1 MPKLN
6 RLIILIIIFKYYNIL
21 IIMQRKQTIF
31 SYIYAMEIQDILK
44 KRLNPGEKKAEVYNL
59 FTNDLKE
66 ETVALKGLRTI
77 SKDYKKNEVGHYISP
92 FPSIKQNPKKSS
104 VRLKKKNKEMIFDGL
119 ESTTDLIRLYLK
131 EIGSTELLTKEGEV
145 HLAKQIELGRNL
157 IIRSLSRTESAWSAV
172 LAVKEEIE
180 NDHQIIRDIFDI
192 ELESEKDLIK
202 KKKKILNSI
211 NHIDN
216 IIAEIKTLS
225 AKEKRSFTFNR
236 KIIKISHLI
245 QDLQLGFSFW
255 EGIIGLF
262 QYNYQIICSLEEA
275 KAEIKHIIS
284 ESKDKNKAVSLEK
297 NLAKIRNLQRKYTKE
312 MGMNWT
318 QINKTHQKII
328 KGKKIREQ
336 AKQELAAANLRLV
349 VSIAKKY
356 LNRGLSFLDLIQE
369 GNIGLMRAVEKYDY
383 RRGNKFS
390 TYATWWIRQS
400 VTRAISDQARTI
412 RVPVHMVETI
422 QKFKRVTQSLFNEK
436 GREPTCEEIAKKMDL
451 PVEKVRNII
460 KYTMEPLSL
469 NMPVG
474 EHDESH
480 LSDFIEEK
488 DSISPEDSAI
498 RSRLQVQIAEAFEKL
513 TDREIEVLKLRYGL
527 FDTKE
532 HTLEEVG
539 KKFNVTRERIRQI
552 ELKAINKIR
561 NSRHKEFLKSYTP
574 QYN

>member
-1 MPKLN
+1 
-6 RLIILIIIFKYYNIL
+6 
-21 IIMQRKQTIF
+21 
-31 SYIYAMEIQDILK
+31 MEIQDILK
-44 KRLNPGEKKAEVYNL
+44 KRLNPEDKKAEVFNL
-59 FTNDLKE
+59 FTKDLKD
-66 ETVALKGLRTI
+66 ETIALKGLRTI
-77 SKDYKKNEVGHYISP
+77 SKDYHKNKVDYHISP
-92 FPSIKQNPKKSS
+92 IPYLKRNPKKNID
-104 VRLKKKNKEMIFDGL
+104 RLKKKNKDMIFDGL

-131 EIGSTELLTKEGEV
+131 EIGSTALLTKEGEV

-157 IIRSLSRTESAWSAV
+157 IIRSLSRTENAWCAV

-180 NDHQIIRDIFDI
+180 NDPQIIRDSFDV
-192 ELESEKDLIK
+192 ELESEKDLNK
-202 KKKKILNSI
+202 KKKKILKSI
-211 NHIDN
+211 THIEKMVSD
-216 IIAEIKTLS
+216 IKTVS
-225 AKEKRSFTFNR
+225 SKEKRSFSFKR

-245 QDLQLGFSFW
+245 QELQLSLSFW

-262 QYNYQIICSLEEA
+262 QYNYQIICSLKEA
-275 KAEIKHIIS
+275 KTEIEQILS
-284 ESKDKNKAVSLEK
+284 ESQDKNKTASLKK
-297 NLAKIRNLQRKYTKE
+297 NLKKIKQIQKKYTKE
-312 MGMNWT
+312 MDMDWSL
-318 QINKTHQKII
+318 INKIHQKILN
-328 KGKKIREQ
+328 GKNIREQ

-422 QKFKRVTQSLFNEK
+422 QKYKRINQLLFNEK

-451 PVEKVRNII
+451 PVEKVRKIM
-460 KYTMEPLSL
+460 KYTLEPLSL
-469 NMPVG
+469 NMPIG
-474 EHDESH
+474 ENEESR

-488 DSISPEDSAI
+488 DSTSPEDRAI
-498 RSRLQVQIAEAFEKL
+498 HSRLQVQIAEAFEKL
-513 TDREIEVLKLRYGL
+513 TEREIEVLKLRYGL

-574 QYN
+574 HFN

>member
-1 MPKLN
+1 MPKTN
-6 RLIILIIIFKYYNIL
+6 KLIILIIIFKYYNIL
-21 IIMQRKQTIF
+21 IIMQRNQVLF
-31 SYIYAMEIQDILK
+31 SYINAMEIQELLK

-77 SKDYKKNEVGHYISP
+77 SKDYNKSEVSHYISP
-92 FPSIKQNPKKSS
+92 FRSIKQNPKKSS
-104 VRLKKKNKEMIFDGL
+104 VRLKKKNKEMIFKGL

-145 HLAKQIELGRNL
+145 HLAKKIELGRNL
-157 IIRSLSRTESAWSAV
+157 IVRSLSRTENAGSAV

-180 NDHQIIRDIFDI
+180 NDPQIIRDIFDI
-192 ELESEKDLIK
+192 ELESEKDLMK

-211 NHIDN
+211 DHIETM
-216 IIAEIKTLS
+216 IAEIKTVS
-225 AKEKRSFTFNR
+225 AKEKRSLAFKR

-275 KAEIKHIIS
+275 EAEIEHIIS
-284 ESKDKNKAVSLEK
+284 ESKDKNKVVSLEK
-297 NLAKIRNLQRKYTKE
+297 NLAKIKKLQKKYTKE

-318 QINKTHQKII
+318 QINKTHQNIMR
-328 KGKKIREQ
+328 GTKIREQ

-436 GREPTCEEIAKKMDL
+436 GREPTCEEIAKKMAL

-480 LSDFIEEK
+480 LSDFIQEK
-488 DSISPEDSAI
+488 DSVSPEDSAI
-498 RSRLQVQIAEAFEKL
+498 HSRLQVQIAEAFEKL
-513 TDREIEVLKLRYGL
+513 TEREIEVLKLRYGL

-552 ELKAINKIR
+552 EAKALSKI
-561 NSRHKEFLKSYTP
+561 KSNP
-574 QYN
+574 MSDKLRPFAN

>member
-1 MPKLN
+1 
-6 RLIILIIIFKYYNIL
+6 
-21 IIMQRKQTIF
+21 MQRNPTTF
-31 SYIYAMEIQDILK
+31 SYIYAMEIQDLLK
-44 KRLNPGEKKAEVYNL
+44 KKLLPNEKQEEVYNL
-59 FTNDLKE
+59 FAKDLKE
-66 ETVALKGLRTI
+66 HKVELKSLRSI
-77 SKDYKKNEVGHYISP
+77 SEKEMKKEEDFSISS
-92 FPSIKQNPKKSS
+92 FPVIKQDPKKKINQI
-104 VRLKKKNKEMIFDGL
+104 KKKNKEMIFDGL

-131 EIGSTELLTKEGEV
+131 EIGTTNLLTKEGEIY
-145 HLAKQIELGRNL
+145 LAQQIELGRNL
-157 IIRSLSRTESAWSAV
+157 IIRYLSRTKNAMHAV
-172 LAVKEEIE
+172 LAVKEKIE
-180 NDHQIIRDIFDI
+180 NDPQILKDIF
-192 ELESEKDLIK
+192 ETEFETEKDLIRK
-202 KKKKILNSI
+202 SKKILNSLD
-211 NHIDN
+211 HIESMISDTQ
-216 IIAEIKTLS
+216 AVS
-225 AKEKRSFTFNR
+225 AKEKRSFAFKR

-245 QDLQLGFSFW
+245 QDLHLGFSFW

-262 QYNYQIICSLEEA
+262 HYNYQILYSLEEA
-275 KAEIKHIIS
+275 RAEIAHIIS
-284 ESKDKNKAVSLEK
+284 SSKETTKIKFLKK
-297 NLAKIRNLQRKYTKE
+297 NLAKIKKLQKKYAKE
-312 MGMNWT
+312 MGMDWP
-318 QINKTHQKII
+318 QLKIIHQKII

-400 VTRAISDQARTI
+400 GTRAISDQARTI

-422 QKFKRVTQSLFNEK
+422 QKFKKITQSLFNDK
-436 GREPTCEEIAKKMDL
+436 GREPTCEEIAEKMDL
-451 PVEKVRNII
+451 PEEKIRKIM

-469 NMPVG
+469 NMPIG
-474 EHDESH
+474 EHEESH

-498 RSRLQVQIAEAFEKL
+498 HSRLQVQIAAAFEKL
-513 TDREIEVLKLRYGL
+513 TEREIEVLKLRYGL

-561 NSRHKEFLKSYTP
+561 NSRHKEFLESYTP